1 MRKTF
6 ALVLVFELA
15 MLTVMAVFEMC
26 HFHDAVVRRFIFGIC
41 RSKLVRNKI
50 KSGKKREMDELTAG
64 VTGPMARGK
73 GAYEN
78 NSEHFDSVCCERC
91 HQSELLTL
99 HGSGPTFIRP
109 PKIQKEEDTRQ
120 VQVL

>member
-50 KSGKKREMDELTAG
+50 KSGKKLELVELTAG
-64 VTGPMARGK
+64 GTGRMAKGK
-73 GAYEN
+73 GECADYSQYN
-78 NSEHFDSVCCERC
+78 DI
-91 HQSELLTL
+91 L
-99 HGSGPTFIRP
+99 
-109 PKIQKEEDTRQ
+109 
-120 VQVL
+120 